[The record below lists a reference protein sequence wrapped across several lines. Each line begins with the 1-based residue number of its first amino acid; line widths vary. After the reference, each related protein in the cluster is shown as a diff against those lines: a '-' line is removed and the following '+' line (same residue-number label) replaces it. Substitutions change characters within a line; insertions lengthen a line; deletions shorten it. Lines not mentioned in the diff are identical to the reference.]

1 MPIIREPANT
11 IIDLILKVI
20 RREYKKLGC
29 VCLEAQ
35 ASNAVD
41 NTIYDYI
48 LYILYIYKIYNL
60 KRNARC
66 VR

>member
-1 MPIIREPANT
+1 MSIIREPANT
-11 IIDLILKVI
+11 IDFILKVI

-48 LYILYIYKIYNL
+48 LYIYNIHI
-60 KRNARC
+60 
-66 VR
+66 